1 MVPAAAEAPV
11 DPLDVVLRTHDE
23 ARAVAAEAAAVCANV
38 WGAREALMELLSNA
52 IEHGNLGI
60 GSELKGDLLAR
71 GTWDAE
77 LARRFA
83 VTENARRV
91 VRLTRERGPE
101 GWQFEI
107 VDEGE
112 GFDWAAHRAAAR
124 AQPSAPN
131 GRGILLAQALAGAV
145 LTYVGKGNR
154 VRFVVPHR

>member
-23 ARAVAAEAAAVCANV
+23 ARAVAAEAAAVCANA
-38 WGAREALMELLSNA
+38 WGVEEALMELLANA

-60 GSELKGDLLAR
+60 GYELKRDLLAR
-71 GTWDAE
+71 GAWDAE

-83 VTENARRV
+83 VPENARRV
-91 VRLTRERGPE
+91 VRFTRERGLE

-112 GFDWAAHRAAAR
+112 GFDWAAWLDAVPDAN
-124 AQPSAPN
+124 APC
-131 GRGILLAQALAGAV
+131 GRGILLAKRLGGV
-145 LTYVGKGNR
+145 HLDYGGKGNR
-154 VRFVVPHR
+154 VSFFVPFR